1 MRKLAE
7 KIVDAIDKADNSTLD
22 EIEATEETL
31 KQELIESWKE
41 SGLLDNISSTMSDEE
56 LLKLFGN
63 TNKN

>member
-7 KIVDAIDKADNSTLD
+7 KIVDAIDNAENSTLD

-31 KQELIESWKE
+31 KKELIENWKQ
-41 SGLLDNISSTMSDEE
+41 SGLLDNISSEMTDEE

-63 TNKN
+63 YKIN